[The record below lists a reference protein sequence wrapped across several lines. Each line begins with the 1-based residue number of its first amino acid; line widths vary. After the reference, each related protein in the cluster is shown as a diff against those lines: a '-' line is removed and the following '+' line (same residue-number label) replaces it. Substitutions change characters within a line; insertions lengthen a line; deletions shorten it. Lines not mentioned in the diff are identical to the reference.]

1 MLSFN
6 NICGIKVCYAHEN
19 TFLEQIW
26 GQFQETLKYFE
37 GSSCNDFLLH
47 KSTAERDEGSNC
59 WERDVCSFVCVLRC
73 FMWDVQCPFLR
84 WLSSWWCLIM
94 AVCWTHLLWALH
106 TLTSAYSVTLDTV
119 CVKRG
124 FVCVCVCVWVSSLL
138 QACIQFLLILGS
150 DLSFILSI
158 HHAEDLQ
165 KTVREQREQQNNK
178 LAPPP
183 QPLPL
188 AQTHSL
194 IWMSLARCRHTS
206 RICLCSA
213 RNITN
218 SQGRGEI

>member
-59 WERDVCSFVCVLRC
+59 WERDVCYFVCVLRC

-124 FVCVCVCVWVSSLL
+124 FVCVCVCLSLL
-138 QACIQFLLILGS
+138 PSAGMHPVPINTRFWPLLYSLHPSCWRLAENSERTERAAKQQARSSPSAAPIGS
-150 DLSFILSI
+150 DTQP
-158 HHAEDLQ
+158 DLAVIGQ
-165 KTVREQREQQNNK
+165 M
-178 LAPPP
+178 
-183 QPLPL
+183 
-188 AQTHSL
+188 QTHL
-194 IWMSLARCRHTS
+194 
-206 RICLCSA
+206 
-213 RNITN
+213 
-218 SQGRGEI
+218 